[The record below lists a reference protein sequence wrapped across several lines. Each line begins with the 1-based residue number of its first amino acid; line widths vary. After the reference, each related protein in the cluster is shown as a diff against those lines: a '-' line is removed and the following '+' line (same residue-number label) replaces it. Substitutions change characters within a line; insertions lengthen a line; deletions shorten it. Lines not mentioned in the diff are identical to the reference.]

1 MDLQTEINWNMR
13 PFMLDFLVES
23 HAAFNL
29 RPTTLFLAVN
39 LMDRYCSL
47 RIVFR
52 DHYQLLGCAA
62 LLVAAKYGDRKDQ
75 VPTMAELRALC
86 LHHYDLLIFQ
96 QIEWHLLETLD
107 WVIGHPTVDNFIA
120 LGIAD
125 LPYDPEVHHLTLY
138 LCELAMYE
146 RRLLGYRPS
155 ILARSAL
162 VLALRITGRPYRVT
176 REWAGQSHRHVVA
189 VLDIIAHD
197 PTAVVSEKY
206 AASEYSSVAVTLEA
220 FFEQERARKRVRI
233 QSLQHDT
240 VMDDGVVDMVIDMD
254 QIPQG
259 PTFLLPGTPHKGI
272 PMVPPGVYTPPITP
286 EHDDR
291 LMDVAVP
298 LPSPPLPWTPSSGPA
313 VTVVNPRDY
322 VIFPGQVYHV

>member
-1 MDLQTEINWNMR
+1 MDQQTEINWNMR

-47 RIVFR
+47 RIIFR
-52 DHYQLLGCAA
+52 NHYQLLGCAA

-86 LHHYDLLIFQ
+86 LHHYDLLTFQ

-107 WVIGHPTVDNFIA
+107 WVIGHPTVDNFVAI
-120 LGIAD
+120 GIAD

-138 LCELAMYE
+138 LCELAMYD

-155 ILARSAL
+155 VLARSAL
-162 VLALRITGRPYRVT
+162 VLALHITGRPYRVT
-176 REWAGQSHRHVVA
+176 REWTSLSHRHVVA
-189 VLDIIAHD
+189 ILDLIAHE

-206 AASEYSSVAVTLEA
+206 AASQYSSVAVTLEA
-220 FFEQERARKRVRI
+220 FFEQERDRKRARM
-233 QSLQHDT
+233 QSLGQDF
-240 VMDDGVVDMVIDMD
+240 VVDEDVDMVTETE
-254 QIPQG
+254 QTPQTQ
-259 PTFLLPGTPHKGI
+259 TFLLPGTPHKGM

-286 EHDDR
+286 ELDGM
-291 LMDVAVP
+291 MDVAAP
-298 LPSPPLPWTPSSGPA
+298 LPSQPLPWTPSSGPA
-313 VTVVNPRDY
+313 IIVSDPQDY